1 MRGAGGGKSYAT
13 DQRQFHHKRRK
24 AIVDAYKR
32 AGIKGPKDLDLVET
46 HDCFTTS
53 EYAAIEHFGLTAP
66 GEAYKAIDNGDIRIG
81 GKLPFNPSG
90 GLIGAG
96 HPVGATGS
104 RQLLDVFKQLT
115 ETAGENQVEIDV

>member
-1 MRGAGGGKSYAT
+1 M
-13 DQRQFHHKRRK
+13 
-24 AIVDAYKR
+24 
-32 AGIKGPKDLDLVET
+32 ET

-53 EYAAIEHFGLTAP
+53 EYAAIEHFGMTAP

-104 RQLLDVFKQLT
+104 RQLLDLYKQLT
-115 ETAGENQVEIDV
+115 GTAGENQVEGAKVAAALNIGGSATTNVVHIVGVEKGK